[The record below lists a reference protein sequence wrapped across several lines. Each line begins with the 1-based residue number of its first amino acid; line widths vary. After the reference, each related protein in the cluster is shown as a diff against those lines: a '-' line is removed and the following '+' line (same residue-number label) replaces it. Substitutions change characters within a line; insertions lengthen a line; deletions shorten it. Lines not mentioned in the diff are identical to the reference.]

1 MSSLKRVERL
11 LAEGRVR
18 GLCRLLRRRDTFVRR
33 RAAQALG
40 ELGDAAGIPCLS
52 RALRV
57 DRDQYV
63 LRWAID
69 SLSQIAT
76 PEAVD
81 VLAEAA
87 FSTRAPIAETAV
99 QTLARLDSAS
109 ARSALRVRDTLLRND
124 WDALAVLDE
133 SGHRAL
139 AAALHSE
146 QYHTWPSARRQ
157 RVLETAVHLGVT
169 PPTRYR
175 RELAESGLFASGVHT
190 LGDLLRGLRG
200 RSPATRTAAAER
212 LGQVGQRW
220 VRWLLYPRFRREVR
234 RGERGVAAALARSLD
249 ALDDPRPLQWCRQ
262 QLFEVGGQPATEAAY
277 LLAEVGTPAAAKTL
291 FEAAAEPPPPPA
303 YRNVPLALSALEAA
317 GPDALDALR
326 GRLADDDASVR
337 RLMVDVVARSG
348 HPEMLSLLADL
359 ARDDDPG
366 VARAALDALA
376 DLNTA
381 DAAQTLYELA
391 GDVRE
396 EWLVR
401 SLIAIT
407 DPSGPALLRRLS
419 GDATTAS
426 GTVLGGEGRPV
437 AGAGVQILQEQAIQE
452 SISWQWGAVSARTQ
466 TDEQGAF
473 SLALAASG
481 AARLRIKVVMPPPPG
496 RPSPDVY
503 EADLPLVRGRANRVT
518 ARLDRFFDRLL
529 VTVEL
534 LAD

>member
-11 LAEGRVR
+11 LAKGRVG
-18 GLCRLLRRRDTFVRR
+18 GLCRLLRHRDAFVRR

-40 ELGDAAGIPCLS
+40 ELGDVDGVPCLA
-52 RALRV
+52 RALRR

-69 SLSQIAT
+69 SLHQIGS

-81 VLAEAA
+81 ALTEAA
-87 FSTRAPIAETAV
+87 FSTRAPIAETAT
-99 QTLARLDSAS
+99 QALTRLDTPS
-109 ARSALRVRDTLLRND
+109 ARSALRVRDILLRND
-124 WDALAVLDE
+124 WDALAGLDE

-139 AAALHSE
+139 AAVLHSE
-146 QYHTWPSARRQ
+146 GYHTWPSARRQ
-157 RVLETAVHLGVT
+157 RTLEIAVRLGVT

-212 LGQVGQRW
+212 LGQVGYGW

-249 ALDDPRPLQWCRQ
+249 MLGDPRPLQWCRQ

-277 LLAEVGTPAAAKTL
+277 LLAEVGTPAAVEAL

-303 YRNVPLALSALEAA
+303 YRNVPLAMSALEAA
-317 GPDALDALR
+317 GPPALDALR
-326 GRLADDDASVR
+326 GCLEDDSAGVR

-348 HPEMLSLLADL
+348 HPEMLARLADL

-381 DAAQTLYELA
+381 DAARTLYELA
-391 GDVRE
+391 GEVHE
-396 EWLVR
+396 AWLVR
-401 SLIAIT
+401 SLTAIT
-407 DPSGPALLRRLS
+407 DPTGPALLRRVA
-419 GDATTAS
+419 GDATTV
-426 GTVLGGEGRPV
+426 GGVVLGGEGQPV
-437 AGAGVQILQEQAIQE
+437 AGAGVQVLQEQAVQE
-452 SISWQWGAVSARTQ
+452 SISWRWGAVSARAH
-466 TDEQGAF
+466 TDGKGAF

-496 RPSPDVY
+496 QTSPDVY
-503 EADLPLVRGRANRVT
+503 EADLPLVRGRANRIT

-529 VTVEL
+529 VTVEP